1 MATVYEDLIAKAVS
15 KGIDPA
21 VAAAAAEQ
29 KLAKEG
35 RSLIEMS
42 DEPEEKPVPARKALV
57 QKAVAK
63 GVDPAVAEMAAEQK
77 LDKEAQKAFAKEAT
91 KAEPSFGAVAA
102 GARALGADRPEKV
115 GEVLADLTGPRRAPM
130 SQDLLMEQMLPAPS
144 LTVQQMT
151 SAQPMGMSQVLF
163 GPSPESAPSGPVA
176 AAGSRT
182 AAASGPSPG
191 VRRAYERFAAE
202 EAAREK
208 VGVTG
213 IPNVSLEAMERT
225 PRMRSYES
233 LLPDE
238 KAAVLQA
245 RRRADIAKTQ
255 ADVERTGNI
264 AMLVGGLA
272 ALPATATG
280 AGLGQFL
287 KGAAR
292 ATMQTSAA
300 GGGAKSASGAIRTGL
315 LRPEQEARL
324 VNRPDDPTAR
334 DAMDPMGT
342 TAALSEEEERIRR
355 YGLPELPKKGTLE
368 EQARARLLG
377 SAVDD
382 ETVDPRYDK
391 LREFLQF
398 TANQNPKSYVPVGPL
413 GDEYKQLARS
423 PEDALLVNPEAFE
436 RWAAGDPSR
445 EQRAQEARERVAQ
458 MKTSA
463 KRVTVPGI
471 EKPMTRD
478 ELITAARSPEAG
490 LRNVPLFL
498 RMALANAPQTRGA
511 QYVENPEAF
520 RKEVAQESIRRR
532 LLPSAE
538 FLGLSP
544 DEYGAIAQ
552 YGQATQDEQGN
563 VYLDPNLA
571 ASIADLIET
580 RDTDKAT
587 FDAVMSALVQGQIG
601 AP

>member
-35 RSLIEMS
+35 RSIIEMS
-42 DEPEEKPVPARKALV
+42 GEPEEKPVPARKALV

-144 LTVQQMT
+144 LTVQQM
-151 SAQPMGMSQVLF
+151 
-163 GPSPESAPSGPVA
+163 PESAASGPVA
-176 AAGSRT
+176 A

-202 EAAREK
+202 EASREK

-213 IPNVSLEAMERT
+213 IPNVSVEAMERT

-233 LLPDE
+233 LLPEE
-238 KAAVLQA
+238 KTAVLQA

-255 ADVERTGNI
+255 ADVESTGNL

-272 ALPATATG
+272 ALPSVATG
-280 AGLGQFL
+280 AGVGQFL
-287 KGAAR
+287 RGAAQ

-300 GGGAKSASGAIRTGL
+300 GGGAKGLSGNIRTGL

-324 VNRPDDPTAR
+324 VNRPDDPRAR
-334 DAMDPMGT
+334 DAMDPMNT
-342 TAALSEEEERIRR
+342 TAPLSEEEERIRR

-377 SAVDD
+377 SEVDD

-398 TANQNPKSYVPVGPL
+398 TANQNPKLYVPVGPV

-423 PEDALLVNPEAFE
+423 PEDALLVNPDAFE

-445 EQRAQEARERVAQ
+445 EQRAKEARERVAQ

-463 KRVTVPGI
+463 KTVTVPGI
-471 EKPMTRD
+471 AKPMTRD

-490 LRNVPLFL
+490 LRDVPLFL
-498 RMALANAPQTRGA
+498 RMALANAPQTRA
-511 QYVENPEAF
+511 TQYVENPEAF
-520 RKEVAQESIRRR
+520 RKEVAQESIRRGV
-532 LLPSAE
+532 LPSAE
-538 FLGLSP
+538 FLGLSQ
-544 DEYGAIAQ
+544 DEYGAVAQ
-552 YGQATQDEQGN
+552 YGQAKQDDQGN

-580 RDTDKAT
+580 RDADKAA
-587 FDAVMSALVQGQIG
+587 FDTVMSALVQGQIG